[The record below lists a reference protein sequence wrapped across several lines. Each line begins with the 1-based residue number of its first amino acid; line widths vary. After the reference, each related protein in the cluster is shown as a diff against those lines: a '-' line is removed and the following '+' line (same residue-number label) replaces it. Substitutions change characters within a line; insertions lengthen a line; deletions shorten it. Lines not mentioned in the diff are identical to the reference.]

1 MYAARTVAVTER
13 SSRQVT
19 PTRAGKGRREPKGT
33 THTSSVFRWLRVFK
47 WLRAQE
53 THRELQALGIK
64 PATRVNIFR
73 VLTACQTL
81 PAWSLTWVMA

>member
-64 PATRVNIFR
+64 LATRVNIFR
-73 VLTACQTL
+73 VLPHVKLSL
-81 PAWSLTWVMA
+81 PGA